1 MFAKSK
7 SARISGDERKQRH
20 AFSAHLSEGALEA
33 EGDVYSLYSTF
44 ADDIV
49 CGSYAIRG
57 IVILENSDVSKN
69 LGFCL
74 LC

>member
-1 MFAKSK
+1 MFAKPK
-7 SARISGDERKQRH
+7 STRISGDERTQRH

-44 ADDIV
+44 SDDMI
-49 CGSYAIRG
+49 CGSYAIQV
-57 IVILENSDVSKN
+57 IVILEDSDVSRD